1 MLTGCLETDGSEGEP
16 LSKGCVWLRSKRER
30 GNGSDEE
37 KGKGEEEK
45 NAGVRRR
52 EKGKKERRVINASV
66 LCTWE
71 TDERENESKIVQRE
85 RKLLAVSGPNAYQFL
100 CSWQEIGSLT
110 TVGRRR
116 LLSQSYSVLDGFNL
130 EQLVD
135 DEPIHMVFKSL
146 SVS

>member
-16 LSKGCVWLRSKRER
+16 LSNGCVWLRSKRER
-30 GNGSDEE
+30 GEIGMMRKRE
-37 KGKGEEEK
+37 GEEE
-45 NAGVRRR
+45 NGGV
-52 EKGKKERRVINASV
+52 KGWRKVSCVVNTSV
-66 LCTWE
+66 LYTWQ
-71 TDERENESKIVQRE
+71 TGERENESKIVQRE
-85 RKLLAVSGPNAYQFL
+85 RKLLGVSGPNAYQFL